1 MPVQNFVRLR
11 LSGRPDRD
19 VCIRTSCYDA
29 PVLEISHRIHCAIM
43 EAKDLLRSIAG

>member
-1 MPVQNFVRLR
+1 MAIKSFFRLR

-19 VCIRTSCYDA
+19 VCIRATCYNA
-29 PVLEISHRIHCAIM
+29 PILEINDGIHCAIM